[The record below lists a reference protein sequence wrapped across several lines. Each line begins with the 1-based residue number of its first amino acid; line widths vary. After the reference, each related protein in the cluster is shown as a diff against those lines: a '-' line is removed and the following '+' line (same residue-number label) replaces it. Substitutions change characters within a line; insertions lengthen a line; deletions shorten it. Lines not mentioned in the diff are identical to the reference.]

1 MRRSE
6 PNALRADSFPLNF
19 FEHQQRARQ
28 RTLLL
33 TSLFIVATMATLLL
47 TNFVVLVSVA
57 VYTSGADISLSFSHW
72 IRVHPQAFI
81 WTSLA
86 TVGLIGAASMYR
98 VASLSAGGAAVAKE
112 TGGVLVEADSTDPQK
127 RELLNVVEEMAVA
140 AGVPVPQVYVL
151 EQEPGIN
158 AFAAGFTT
166 SDAAVTVTRAALE
179 VLTRDE
185 LQGVVAHEFS
195 HILNGDMRLNTRL
208 LGMLYGIVFIGLAG
222 RLIFY
227 GLGRVRVSGRGSGAQ
242 VIAAAFLAGFA
253 LMTVGYLGT
262 LFGTMIRAA
271 VSRQREF
278 LADASAVQF
287 TRNPE
292 GIAGALKKIAVS
304 PLRAVLQTVDAE
316 EVSHMLIADGRKM
329 FAAFFATHPPILDRI
344 KAIDKHFDPSEL
356 ERIKLASVGVAG
368 ATAKPRGASVPI
380 SPAMITAAIGNP
392 TGADL
397 DAAGQS
403 QVAIPEALR
412 GIAHSRTH
420 APSLA
425 LALALNADPGERARQ
440 VARLRQSLPDT
451 SLPHLDAVVAMTE
464 SLSPALRV
472 PLLQIAFPALRQRSP
487 DELRKLVAS
496 IEEIER
502 LDGRFDFLDYAFV
515 RVLRVQLLEA
525 ASPQSVRSAITP
537 KLHAL
542 RDDAAILFSVVARAG
557 DRDPHGAQRAYEA
570 GMQRLLGENTPVY
583 TPLDPWIGPLDRA
596 LARLDALAPLSKQ
609 ALIEALVVTILH
621 DRRVSLGE
629 IELLRAICA
638 SVHCPIPLLGNEL
651 RAAQASTSPD
661 APHAAA

>member
-1 MRRSE
+1 
-6 PNALRADSFPLNF
+6 LNF

-33 TSLFIVATMATLLL
+33 TLLFIIATFATLLL
-47 TNFVVLVSVA
+47 ANFVVLVGVA

-72 IRVHPQAFI
+72 IRVHPKALI
-81 WTSLA
+81 WTSLG
-86 TVGLIGAASMYR
+86 TLGLIGAASMYR
-98 VASLSAGGAAVAKE
+98 MASLSAGGAAVAKDV
-112 TGGVLVEADSTDPQK
+112 GGVLVDADASDPQK
-127 RELLNVVEEMAVA
+127 RQLLNAVEEMALA

-166 SDAAVTVTRAALE
+166 SDAAVTVTRGALE
-179 VLTRDE
+179 LLTRDE
-185 LQGVVAHEFS
+185 LQGVVAHEFG

-222 RLIFY
+222 RLIFR
-227 GLGRVRVSGRGSGAQ
+227 GLARVRVSGRGGGQ
-242 VIAAAFLAGFA
+242 LIAVAFLAGLA
-253 LMTVGYLGT
+253 LMIVGYLGT

-304 PLRAVLQTVDAE
+304 PLRAVLQTVDADE
-316 EVSHMLIADGRKM
+316 MSHMLLADGRKM
-329 FAAFFATHPPILDRI
+329 FATFFATHPPILDRI

-356 ERIKLASVGVAG
+356 ERIKLAPAGVSGMA
-368 ATAKPRGASVPI
+368 AKPRVVSLPI

-392 TGADL
+392 TDADL
-397 DAAGQS
+397 DAAAQS
-403 QVAIPEALR
+403 QAAIPEALR
-412 GIAHSRTH
+412 RMAYSRAH
-420 APSLA
+420 APSLV
-425 LALALNADPGERARQ
+425 LALALNTDAGERVRQ
-440 VARLRQSLPDT
+440 IARLRQRLPDT
-451 SLPHLDAVVAMTE
+451 LLPHLDAVVTMTE
-464 SLSPALRV
+464 SLPPALRV
-472 PLLQIAFPALRQRSP
+472 PLVQMAFPALRQRSP
-487 DELRKLVAS
+487 EELRSLVTA

-515 RVLRVQLLEA
+515 WVLRVQLLEA
-525 ASPQSVRSAITP
+525 ASPQSVRSAFAP

-542 RDDAAILFSVVARAG
+542 RDDAAILFSVLARAG
-557 DRDPHGAQRAYEA
+557 DRDPQGAQRAYEA
-570 GMQRLLGENTPVY
+570 GMQRLLGGNTPAY
-583 TPLDPWIGPLDRA
+583 TPLDPWVAPLDRT
-596 LARLDALAPLSKQ
+596 LTRLDALAPLAKQ

-638 SVHCPIPLLGNEL
+638 SVHCPIPPLGSEL
-651 RAAQASTSPD
+651 RTARGSMKTD